1 MKKEMEKVA
10 ALHRRR
16 KEGSIEATAPP
27 RSIIDHL
34 MGHNYPSEE
43 ALLSDLWI
51 VIFAGHETSAATL
64 CFALMELAKNPSVKN
79 KLRSELAAF
88 MPDQPSLIDL
98 SPQESSNL
106 LSTIANCQYLI
117 NCIQEGMRL
126 WPAVAGGPLRAID
139 KDIQYDGMVIPAGS
153 IVNVH
158 FFSMFR
164 SDWISNAETY
174 DPDRWLDT
182 NSQLPQ
188 LKEMFI
194 PFSAGKRN
202 CIGQNMA
209 MLQLRV
215 ITAYFIRY
223 FDFELIEEPA
233 KEFFLTLK
241 PASMM
246 MKVRKAY

>member
-1 MKKEMEKVA
+1 MKKEMEKVV
-10 ALHRRR
+10 ALHRD
-16 KEGSIEATAPP
+16 KEGSIEASAPR

-43 ALLSDLWI
+43 ALLTDLWI
-51 VIFAGHETSAATL
+51 MIMAGHETSASSL
-64 CFALMELAKNPSVKN
+64 CFIFMELAKNPSVKN
-79 KLRSELAAF
+79 KLRSELASF

-98 SPQESSNL
+98 SQQESSNF
-106 LSTIANCQYLI
+106 LSTIANCQYLT

-126 WPAVAGGPLRAID
+126 WPAAAGGPIRALD
-139 KDIQYDGMVIPAGS
+139 KDVQYGDMVIPAGS

-158 FFSMFR
+158 CFSMFR
-164 SDWISNAETY
+164 SDWITDAETY

-182 NSQLPQ
+182 NEQLPQ

-223 FDFELIEEPA
+223 FDFELVEEPS
-233 KEFFLTLK
+233 KEFFITLK

-246 MKVRKAY
+246 MKVHKVY

>member
-1 MKKEMEKVA
+1 
-10 ALHRRR
+10 
-16 KEGSIEATAPP
+16 
-27 RSIIDHL
+27 
-34 MGHNYPSEE
+34 
-43 ALLSDLWI
+43 
-51 VIFAGHETSAATL
+51 
-64 CFALMELAKNPSVKN
+64 
-79 KLRSELAAF
+79 

-98 SPQESSNL
+98 SQQESSNL
-106 LSTIANCQYLI
+106 LSTIANSQYLN

-139 KDIQYDGMVIPAGS
+139 KDIQYDGMVIPVGS

-164 SDWISNAETY
+164 SDWIANAETY

-241 PASMM
+241 PTSMM

>member
-1 MKKEMEKVA
+1 
-10 ALHRRR
+10 
-16 KEGSIEATAPP
+16 
-27 RSIIDHL
+27 
-34 MGHNYPSEE
+34 
-43 ALLSDLWI
+43 
-51 VIFAGHETSAATL
+51 
-64 CFALMELAKNPSVKN
+64 
-79 KLRSELAAF
+79 

-98 SPQESSNL
+98 SQQESSNF
-106 LSTIANCQYLI
+106 LSTIANCQYLT

-126 WPAVAGGPLRAID
+126 WPAAAGGPIRALD
-139 KDIQYDGMVIPAGS
+139 KDVQYGDMVIPAGS

-158 FFSMFR
+158 CFSMFR
-164 SDWISNAETY
+164 SDWITDAETY

-182 NSQLPQ
+182 NEQLPQ

-223 FDFELIEEPA
+223 FDFELVEEPV
-233 KEFFLTLK
+233 KEYFITLK

-246 MKVRKAY
+246 MKVHKVY